1 MAILRGTIVAVRCP
15 NGKTLCDSVV
25 SVTELGYD
33 PAHHIISR
41 WQYKKT
47 AAEVIVTHVTIREVS
62 YIAADKSFSGT
73 LPQWLFLAD
82 FQPVT
87 ERKKKTR

>member
-1 MAILRGTIVAVRCP
+1 MPLRPYIAL
-15 NGKTLCDSVV
+15 NS
-25 SVTELGYD
+25 
-33 PAHHIISR
+33 H

-82 FQPVT
+82 FQPVPA
-87 ERKKKTR
+87 KKKPDSDKQGNSSPARKPRKPA